1 MKFFKTFYKSVAAR
15 TTFMVVLMLLIIM
28 GIGSV
33 WQMQHVTA
41 VVGAE
46 ARRQA
51 SKSMESAI
59 KVIENRIS
67 NVETAVSTAASYAD
81 MLAPHESLVGT
92 LLERLIAENNDIAA
106 ATLLYREN
114 YFPEYGRYYAPTI
127 SRDPMTGELTEDEIG
142 GPEHDFSYLE
152 TDSNWVYT
160 NILDRGYWCLP
171 YVDSMSTKRAMVTYS
186 VPLHDSHDR
195 IYAVLCADVDLR
207 WVQQIV
213 EEAKPFDF
221 SKVSVLSRDGQFIC
235 HSDSANILS
244 VNTLQIEKNTEEH
257 SKEELDLLQRM
268 LRGEKG
274 SDSLMSMAHFL
285 DSSPKGQDDGTS
297 IVFYAPV
304 DRVLWSVSFS
314 IPEDKILEQA
324 NQLRKNMTFMLI
336 LLLILLSLGMYYIIN
351 AQLWPLRALAKST
364 KDVAKGN
371 FLSKLPNLYLKDE
384 VGSLRDSFE
393 EMQHSLANYV
403 EKLKQTT
410 ASKASLLSE
419 LRVASNI
426 QMAMLPKKASAYADR
441 EDVDVYGFLK
451 SAKEVGGDLYDY
463 FIRDEKLF
471 FCIGDV
477 SGKGVP
483 ASLLMATTKALF
495 RMASAHDDKPSEIL
509 KNINIILEEQN
520 DYNMFVTMFV
530 GVLNLATGDLNYSN
544 ACHDAP
550 MLVSAEGIKMLETD
564 ANLPVGV
571 MGDMEYTLQHTTLQP
586 HTTIFLYT
594 DGLTEAEDVDY
605 NQFGEK
611 RMRKV
616 AQQMLVDGNDEW
628 QQPGELVKKI
638 ENAVASF
645 VGKAEQSDDLT
656 MLAISFMKKA

>member
-351 AQLWPLRALAKST
+351 AQLWPLKALAKST

-441 EDVDVYGFLK
+441 EDVDVCGFLK

-463 FIRDEKLF
+463 FIRNEKLF

-530 GVLNLATGDLNYSN
+530 GVLNLATGELNYSN
-544 ACHDAP
+544 AGHDAP

-571 MGDMEYTLQHTTLQP
+571 MGDMEYTLQHTTL
-586 HTTIFLYT
+586 H
-594 DGLTEAEDVDY
+594 VDY

-656 MLAISFMKKA
+656 MLAISFIKKA

>member
-1 MKFFKTFYKSVAAR
+1 
-15 TTFMVVLMLLIIM
+15 
-28 GIGSV
+28 
-33 WQMQHVTA
+33 
-41 VVGAE
+41 
-46 ARRQA
+46 
-51 SKSMESAI
+51 
-59 KVIENRIS
+59 
-67 NVETAVSTAASYAD
+67 
-81 MLAPHESLVGT
+81 
-92 LLERLIAENNDIAA
+92 
-106 ATLLYREN
+106 
-114 YFPEYGRYYAPTI
+114 
-127 SRDPMTGELTEDEIG
+127 
-142 GPEHDFSYLE
+142 
-152 TDSNWVYT
+152 
-160 NILDRGYWCLP
+160 
-171 YVDSMSTKRAMVTYS
+171 
-186 VPLHDSHDR
+186 
-195 IYAVLCADVDLR
+195 
-207 WVQQIV
+207 
-213 EEAKPFDF
+213 
-221 SKVSVLSRDGQFIC
+221 
-235 HSDSANILS
+235 
-244 VNTLQIEKNTEEH
+244 
-257 SKEELDLLQRM
+257 
-268 LRGEKG
+268 
-274 SDSLMSMAHFL
+274 MSMAHFL

-544 ACHDAP
+544 AGHDAP
-550 MLVSAEGIKMLETD
+550 MLVSAEGI
-564 ANLPVGV
+564 
-571 MGDMEYTLQHTTLQP
+571 
-586 HTTIFLYT
+586 
-594 DGLTEAEDVDY
+594 
-605 NQFGEK
+605 
-611 RMRKV
+611 
-616 AQQMLVDGNDEW
+616 
-628 QQPGELVKKI
+628 
-638 ENAVASF
+638 
-645 VGKAEQSDDLT
+645 
-656 MLAISFMKKA
+656 

>member
-1 MKFFKTFYKSVAAR
+1 M
-15 TTFMVVLMLLIIM
+15 
-28 GIGSV
+28 
-33 WQMQHVTA
+33 
-41 VVGAE
+41 
-46 ARRQA
+46 
-51 SKSMESAI
+51 
-59 KVIENRIS
+59 
-67 NVETAVSTAASYAD
+67 
-81 MLAPHESLVGT
+81 
-92 LLERLIAENNDIAA
+92 
-106 ATLLYREN
+106 
-114 YFPEYGRYYAPTI
+114 
-127 SRDPMTGELTEDEIG
+127 TEDEIG

-351 AQLWPLRALAKST
+351 AQLWPLKALAKST

-426 QMAMLPKKASAYADR
+426 QMAMLPKKASAD
-441 EDVDVYGFLK
+441 
-451 SAKEVGGDLYDY
+451 S
-463 FIRDEKLF
+463 
-471 FCIGDV
+471 
-477 SGKGVP
+477 
-483 ASLLMATTKALF
+483 
-495 RMASAHDDKPSEIL
+495 
-509 KNINIILEEQN
+509 
-520 DYNMFVTMFV
+520 
-530 GVLNLATGDLNYSN
+530 
-544 ACHDAP
+544 
-550 MLVSAEGIKMLETD
+550 
-564 ANLPVGV
+564 
-571 MGDMEYTLQHTTLQP
+571 
-586 HTTIFLYT
+586 
-594 DGLTEAEDVDY
+594 
-605 NQFGEK
+605 
-611 RMRKV
+611 
-616 AQQMLVDGNDEW
+616 
-628 QQPGELVKKI
+628 
-638 ENAVASF
+638 
-645 VGKAEQSDDLT
+645 
-656 MLAISFMKKA
+656 

>member
-1 MKFFKTFYKSVAAR
+1 MKYFGQIYKSVAMR
-15 TTFMVVLMLLIIM
+15 TTVMVVLMVLLIM
-28 GIGSV
+28 GIGSL
-33 WQMQHVTA
+33 WQMQHVRS

-46 ARRQA
+46 AQRQA

-59 KVIENRIS
+59 KVIDNRVS
-67 NVETAVSTAASYAD
+67 NVETAVSTAAAYAD
-81 MLAPHESLVGT
+81 MLAPHESLYGT

-106 ATLLYREN
+106 VTLLYKEN

-127 SRDPMTGELTEDEIG
+127 SRDPLTGELVEDEIG
-142 GPEHDFSYLE
+142 GPENDFAYLE

-186 VPLHDSHDR
+186 VPLHDKNDK

-244 VNTLQIEKNTEEH
+244 VNTLTMEKIAIHN
-257 SKEELDLLQRM
+257 KEEVELLQRM

-274 SDSLMSMAHFL
+274 SDSLMSMARFL
-285 DSSPKGQDDGTS
+285 DSSSNGHDDGVS
-297 IVFYAPV
+297 IIYYAPV
-304 DRVLWSVSFS
+304 DRVQWSVSFS
-314 IPEDKILEQA
+314 IPEDKIMEQA
-324 NQLRKNMTFMLI
+324 NQLRKNMIFILVLL
-336 LLLILLSLGMYYIIN
+336 LLLISFGMFYVIR
-351 AQLWPLRALAKST
+351 AQLLPLKALAKST
-364 KDVAKGN
+364 ENVANGN
-371 FLSKLPNLYLKDE
+371 FFTELPELHMKDE
-384 VGSLRDSFE
+384 VGSLRDSFV

-403 EKLKQTT
+403 AELKKTT

-419 LRVASNI
+419 LRIASDI
-426 QMAMLPKKASAYADR
+426 QMSMLPKKAAAYTER
-441 EDVDVYGFLK
+441 EDIDVYGFLK

-483 ASLLMATTKALF
+483 ASLFMATTKALF
-495 RMASAHDDKPSEIL
+495 RMASAHVDKPAEIV
-509 KNINIILEEQN
+509 NSINGILEGQN
-520 DYNMFVTMFV
+520 EYNMFVTMFV
-530 GVLNLATGDLNYSN
+530 GVLNLVTGELNYSN
-544 ACHDAP
+544 AGHDAP
-550 MLVSAEGIKMLETD
+550 MLVSAEGIKMLEAD

-571 MGDMEYTLQHTTLQP
+571 MGDMEYTEQHTFIQP
-586 HTTIFLYT
+586 HTTIFMYT
-594 DGLTEAEDVDY
+594 DGLTEAEDVDFS
-605 NQFGEK
+605 QFGDK
-611 RMRKV
+611 RMRMV
-616 AQQMLVDGNDEW
+616 AEQMVAEGDEW
-628 QQPGELVKKI
+628 QQPGALVKKM
-638 ENAVASF
+638 EKTVTAF
-645 VGKAEQSDDLT
+645 VGRAEQSDDLT
-656 MLAISFMKKA
+656 MLAVSYLKSS

>member
-1 MKFFKTFYKSVAAR
+1 MNFIGQIYRSVAAR
-15 TTFMVVLMLLIIM
+15 TTLMVVLMVLLIM
-28 GIGSV
+28 GIGSL
-33 WQMQHVTA
+33 WQMQHVRS

-46 ARRQA
+46 AQRQA

-59 KVIENRIS
+59 KLIDNRVS
-67 NVETAVSTAASYAD
+67 NVETAVNTAASYAD

-106 ATLLYREN
+106 VTLLYKEN

-127 SRDPMTGELTEDEIG
+127 SRNPLTGELLEDEIG

-186 VPLHDSHDR
+186 VPLHDKHDK

-213 EEAKPFDF
+213 EDAKPYDF

-244 VNTLQIEKNTEEH
+244 VNTLKIEKSDVHNNEEI
-257 SKEELDLLQRM
+257 ELLQRM
-268 LRGEKG
+268 LKGEKG
-274 SDSLMSMAHFL
+274 SDSLMSMARFL
-285 DSSPKGQDDGTS
+285 DSSSSDYDDGAS
-297 IVFYAPV
+297 VVFFAPV
-304 DRVLWSVSFS
+304 ERVQWSVSFS
-314 IPEDKILEQA
+314 IPEKKIMEHA
-324 NQLRKNMTFMLI
+324 NQLRKNMIFMLVLL
-336 LLLILLSLGMYYIIN
+336 LLLISFGMYYVIR
-351 AQLWPLRALAKST
+351 AQLLPLKALAKST
-364 KDVAKGN
+364 KNVASGN
-371 FLSKLPNLYLKDE
+371 FFSKLPNLYLKDE

-403 EKLKQTT
+403 AELKQTT

-419 LRVASNI
+419 LRIASDI
-426 QMAMLPKKASAYADR
+426 QMAMLPKKSSAYEDRADI
-441 EDVDVYGFLK
+441 DVYGFLK
-451 SAKEVGGDLYDY
+451 SAKEVGGDLYDF

-495 RMASAHDDKPSEIL
+495 RMASAHDDNPSDIL
-509 KNINIILEEQN
+509 NSINGIMEEQN
-520 DYNMFVTMFV
+520 QYNMFVTMFV
-530 GVLNLATGDLNYSN
+530 GVLDLATGELNYSN
-544 ACHDAP
+544 AGHDAP
-550 MLVSAEGIKMLETD
+550 MLVSTEGIKMLETD

-571 MGDMEYTLQHTTLQP
+571 MDDMVYTLQHTTVQP
-586 HTTIFLYT
+586 RTTIFLYT

-616 AQQMLVDGNDEW
+616 ALQMMVDGNDEW